1 MADFLPHAAEKAILR
16 LYEDLGTPRS
26 LACFIMYKNSEWDQL
41 ATLAIDPNTYLD
53 PEAYWRD
60 AMATDLLRKLDSLP
74 TTIDRKAVAEESF
87 LLCEKECL
95 RTNRR
100 LYSLTELTFSDSY
113 PESLHDFFDRA
124 RKIVSE
130 ILGPCPDLVSGKF
143 GPGATFADRGL
154 LCTVPDKMS
163 SGPTFTPD
171 AWPFLF
177 PWSGTSWA
185 QASASSGKIPVS
197 VQGNRFT
204 TVPKDCTKFRGIA
217 VEPSINQFYQLAYG
231 GVIRHRLGRIG
242 INLSAGQDIHRR
254 LACEASTEGYL
265 ATLDLSNASDTICRN
280 LVKLL
285 LPPSWYECLDSLR
298 SKKTLFKGKF
308 LLLEKFS
315 SMGNGFTFELETLIF
330 LSLIAA
336 ITGRESIGRDLFVFG
351 DDIILPTSYSKDV
364 ISMLRFCGLTV
375 NKRKSFTEGYFR
387 ESCGG
392 DFLNGVGVRPYFLK
406 NSPNEPQ
413 QLIAFANG
421 LRRACGNSFVRRFFV
436 HRAWVAIMEG
446 LPSMLRSLRGPEE
459 LGDIVIHDDRD
470 RWLTRHRHG
479 IRYVKVYRPAKFRKV
494 SWKHFRPDVTLAS
507 ALYGVPSGTQ
517 LRSVRSIG
525 TGLRQ
530 NQGGVIPRDAV
541 TGYKIGWVAF
551 S

>member
-16 LYEDLGTPRS
+16 LFEDLGTPRS
-26 LACFIMYKNSEWDQL
+26 LTCFIMYQNREWDQL
-41 ATLAIDPNTYLD
+41 ARLAVDPNHYSS

-60 AMATDLLRKLDSLP
+60 AMATDLLRKLDDLP
-74 TTIDRKAVAEESF
+74 TTIDRKVVAEDSF
-87 LLCEKECL
+87 IECERECL

-113 PESLHDFFDRA
+113 PESLHSYFKDV

-130 ILGPCPDLVSGKF
+130 ILGPCPDIVDGRF
-143 GPGATFADRGL
+143 GPGATFADRGK

-163 SGPTFTPD
+163 SEPTFTPD
-171 AWPFLF
+171 AWPFLV
-177 PWSGTSWA
+177 PWTGTHWA
-185 QASASSGKIPVS
+185 SALASSGKVPLS
-197 VQGNRFT
+197 VGGNRFT

-231 GVIRHRLGRIG
+231 KVIRSRLRRIG
-242 INLSAGQDIHRR
+242 IDLSVGQDIHRR
-254 LACEASTEGYL
+254 LACEASSEGHL

-285 LPPSWYECLDSLR
+285 LPPSWFECLDSLR

-351 DDIILPTSYSKDV
+351 DDIILPTDCSKDV
-364 ISMLRFCGLTV
+364 ISMLSFCGLTV
-375 NKRKSFTEGYFR
+375 NKRKSFTSGPFR

-392 DFLNGVGVRPYFLK
+392 DFFTGVGVRPFFLK
-406 NSPNEPQ
+406 ESPNEPQ

-421 LRRACGNSFVRRFFV
+421 LRRACNNSFVRDSFV
-436 HRAWVAIMEG
+436 NRAWLSILEG
-446 LPSMLRSLRGPEE
+446 LPSHLRKLRGPPE
-459 LGDIVIHDDRD
+459 LGDLVLHDSSD
-470 RWLTRHRHG
+470 RWLTRHRHE
-479 IRYVKVYRPAKFRKV
+479 IRYIKVYRPARFRKV
-494 SWKHFRPDVTLAS
+494 SWKYFRSDVALAS
-507 ALYGVPSGTQ
+507 ALYGVPSGCQ
-517 LRSVRSIG
+517 PRSIRPDC
-525 TGLRQ
+525 TVPRWSL
-530 NQGGVIPRDAV
+530 GGVTPRDSV
-541 TGYKIGWVAF
+541 VGYKVGWVAF